1 MATTQTAASTAGV
14 RDVKQKPQAADEFIH
29 HDHIGHGSTP
39 AAWALC
45 VIVIIGSA
53 LAAVGFIGLA
63 WTSQWA
69 ILIWIGAA
77 LMPVAIVVGV
87 VMKRMGYGVEL
98 DADAVLRRG
107 SSPREHSGPATPDQT
122 AAGAQRRQPEASVR

>member
-1 MATTQTAASTAGV
+1 MATSQTAASRATV
-14 RDVKQKPQAADEFIH
+14 RDVEQKPQAADEFIH

-45 VIVIIGSA
+45 IIVIIGSV

-63 WTSQWA
+63 WSSQWA

-87 VMKRMGYGVEL
+87 MMKRMGYGVEM
-98 DADAVLRRG
+98 DANAVLRRG
-107 SSPREHSGPATPDQT
+107 GNPREHSGPAAGQQTPGAAQT
-122 AAGAQRRQPEASVR
+122 RQPEPSVR